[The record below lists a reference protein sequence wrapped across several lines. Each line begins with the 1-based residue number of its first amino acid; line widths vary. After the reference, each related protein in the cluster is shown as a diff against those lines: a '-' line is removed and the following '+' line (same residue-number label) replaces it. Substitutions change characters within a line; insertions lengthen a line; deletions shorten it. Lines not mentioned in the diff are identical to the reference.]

1 MNDFIIAANALESAR
16 QLERDIHEAARM
28 TPDHARD
35 ALLYVSAGPNI
46 PWPTALENGFMAA
59 SAPAQGVPDPT
70 VIPLERRRDRDYF
83 VTPSEYSRQPDT
95 TYASALEAAYYGY
108 DDDMPFRRPYQSA
121 GWALHT
127 KTPLAAAPIVPLYF
141 PFSSMQLILHRDK
154 CHTTRPVMGGVSFTV
169 GQIIQVKE
177 DYDTFTDNGGNRVV
191 YAADFP
197 GLVWDWKDGREM
209 PIELSSVALKVEAA
223 QTWHLLN
230 LVLDAEFLRKEGI
243 LMSFP
248 YGRSY
253 SDRYYEDILDEAKM
267 LYLRRWDKMFGD
279 TEYASENNPKVWAI
293 EFSLLA
299 ALDRRGRFSS
309 ISPIPEDWEE

>member
-16 QLERDIHEAARM
+16 QLERDIHEAA
-28 TPDHARD
+28 PIEGLVAP
-35 ALLYVSAGPNI
+35 V
-46 PWPTALENGFMAA
+46 AA
-59 SAPAQGVPDPT
+59 HGRLGGYPYNPC
-70 VIPLERRRDRDYF
+70 
-83 VTPSEYSRQPDT
+83 EYSRQPNT
-95 TYASALEAAYYGY
+95 IYASALEAAYYGY
-108 DDDMPFRRPYQSA
+108 DDDDDMPFRRPYQSA

-154 CHTTRPVMGGVSFTV
+154 CHTTRPVMDGVSFTV

-223 QTWHLLN
+223 QTWPLLS
-230 LVLDAEFLRKEGI
+230 LVLDAEFLSKEGI

-293 EFSLLA
+293 EFSLMA
-299 ALDRRGRFSS
+299 ALDRRGQFSS
-309 ISPIPEDWEE
+309 ISPIPGDWEE

>member
-16 QLERDIHEAARM
+16 QLER
-28 TPDHARD
+28 
-35 ALLYVSAGPNI
+35 
-46 PWPTALENGFMAA
+46 
-59 SAPAQGVPDPT
+59 
-70 VIPLERRRDRDYF
+70 
-83 VTPSEYSRQPDT
+83 YSRRPAV
-95 TYASALEAAYYGY
+95 TYASALEAAYYGHHDY
-108 DDDMPFRRPYQSA
+108 ETTRHPYRSA

-141 PFSSMQLILHRDK
+141 PFSSMQLILHRNK
-154 CHTTRPVMGGVSFTV
+154 CHTTRPVMDGVSFTV

-209 PIELSSVALKVEAA
+209 PIELSSVALKVEAV
-223 QTWHLLN
+223 QTWPLLN

-243 LMSFP
+243 MISFP
-248 YGRSY
+248 YGSY
-253 SDRYYEDILDEAKM
+253 ADRYYEDILDEAKM
-267 LYLRRWDKMFGD
+267 LYLHRWDKMFGD

-293 EFSLLA
+293 EFSVMA